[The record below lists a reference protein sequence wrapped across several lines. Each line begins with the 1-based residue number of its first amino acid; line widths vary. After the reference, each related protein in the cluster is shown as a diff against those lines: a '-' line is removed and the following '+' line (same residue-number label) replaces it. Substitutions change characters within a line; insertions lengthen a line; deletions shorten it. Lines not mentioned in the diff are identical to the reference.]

1 MGNKCNNKKEN
12 DNMVG
17 LDEQIKK
24 RRRYNNTLS
33 DIKSR
38 LLNVRVDINIL
49 NADLEMNQTECVE
62 LANLMSNAYDIID
75 EASTS
80 FNRMMNDSHEDIRRR
95 ATRGVVQ

>member
-1 MGNKCNNKKEN
+1 
-12 DNMVG
+12 MVG

-75 EASTS
+75 EASIS
-80 FNRMMNDSHEDIRRR
+80 FNRMMNSRL
-95 ATRGVVQ
+95 

>member
-1 MGNKCNNKKEN
+1 MCNKCNNKKEN

-80 FNRMMNDSHEDIRRR
+80 FNRMMNSRL
-95 ATRGVVQ
+95 

>member
-1 MGNKCNNKKEN
+1 
-12 DNMVG
+12 MVG

-80 FNRMMNDSHEDIRRR
+80 FNRMMNSRL
-95 ATRGVVQ
+95 